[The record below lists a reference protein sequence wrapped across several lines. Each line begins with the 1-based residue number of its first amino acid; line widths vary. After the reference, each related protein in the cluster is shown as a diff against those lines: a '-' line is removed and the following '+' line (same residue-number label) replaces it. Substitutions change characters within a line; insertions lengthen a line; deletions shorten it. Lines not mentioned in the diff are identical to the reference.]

1 MSWQPAPTV
10 AELSWRRL
18 SPRMLLIHPVREVG
32 RALPAL
38 AGLLIAGSGS
48 GHEWWSLLALVL
60 VMTLSLLRW
69 FTTRYQ
75 ITDQQVQLRTGLLR
89 RRTITT
95 PIDRV
100 RTVDVTAHALHRLL
114 GLARVAIGTG
124 ISDRKREGLVLDGLT
139 ARAAGALRA
148 ELLHRAAQPTDPT
161 VPLGNPLAGRTQ
173 PAGPAANHL
182 TQPAH
187 PGDWHAQPAYPGD
200 WQTGPAQPAG
210 WEGQPTQP
218 AGWQAQPTY
227 AWQAQPA
234 EQLLARL
241 DLRWVRYAPFTLSGV
256 VTALAIVGLAWRVI
270 NQANIQ
276 ADRLSVVR
284 SVTRHFQSTTPWL
297 DAVQAAVAAL
307 VFVTL
312 LSVVGYLLA
321 FWNYRLTR
329 HPGGS
334 LHVSR
339 GLITARATSIAE
351 RRLRGVELSQLL
363 PLRAVGGARLLAVAT
378 GLRVGRGAER
388 GGTLL
393 MPACPVEQARRVA
406 AAVLNDATLPIRP
419 VLRRHAPAARR
430 RRYLRTLAPATAL
443 WLVLVGWWLVGGMPG
458 WLPTLG
464 ILLPAL
470 AALLAEDRYAAL
482 GHALTGRYLIT
493 RSGSLNRRQVL
504 LQTDGIIG
512 WNLRQSYFQRRA
524 GLATLTAT
532 TAAGQQEY
540 RVIDLAADDALR
552 LADAALPGLLDEFL
566 ARTKPAQ
573 PTVRSE
579 PAE

>member
-1 MSWQPAPTV
+1 MSWQPVPTV
-10 AELSWRRL
+10 PELSWRRL

-48 GHEWWSLLALVL
+48 GHEWWSLLGLVL
-60 VMTLSLLRW
+60 VMALSLLRW

-75 ITDQQVQLRTGLLR
+75 ITAQQVQLRTGLLR

-114 GLARVAIGTG
+114 GLAKVAIGTG

-148 ELLHRAAQPTDPT
+148 ELLHRAAQPADP
-161 VPLGNPLAGRTQ
+161 VAPLGNPLAGRMQ
-173 PAGPAANHL
+173 PSELAANRL
-182 TQPAH
+182 AQPAH
-187 PGDWHAQPAYPGD
+187 PGD
-200 WQTGPAQPAG
+200 
-210 WEGQPTQP
+210 
-218 AGWQAQPTY
+218 
-227 AWQAQPA
+227 WQAQPA

-256 VTALAIVGLAWRVI
+256 VTALAIVGLAWRII

-276 ADRLSVVR
+276 ADRLSFVR
-284 SVTRHFQSTTPWL
+284 SVSRHFQSTTPWL
-297 DAVQAAVAAL
+297 DAVQAAIAAL

-430 RRYLRTLAPATAL
+430 RRYLRTVAPATAL
-443 WLVLVGWWLVGGMPG
+443 WLVLFGWWLAGGMPG
-458 WLPTLG
+458 WLPALG
-464 ILLPAL
+464 ILLPVL
-470 AALLAEDRYAAL
+470 AALLAEDRYAGL
-482 GHALTGRYLIT
+482 GHALAGRYLIA

-524 GLATLTAT
+524 RLATLTAT

-540 RVIDLAADDALR
+540 RVIDLAAADALR
-552 LADAALPGLLDEFL
+552 LADAALPGLLEEFL
-566 ARTKPAQ
+566 VRTGPA
-573 PTVRSE
+573 E

>member
-1 MSWQPAPTV
+1 MPAD
-10 AELSWRRL
+10 
-18 SPRMLLIHPVREVG
+18 G
-32 RALPAL
+32 RP
-38 AGLLIAGSGS
+38 
-48 GHEWWSLLALVL
+48 
-60 VMTLSLLRW
+60 
-69 FTTRYQ
+69 
-75 ITDQQVQLRTGLLR
+75 
-89 RRTITT
+89 
-95 PIDRV
+95 
-100 RTVDVTAHALHRLL
+100 
-114 GLARVAIGTG
+114 
-124 ISDRKREGLVLDGLT
+124 
-139 ARAAGALRA
+139 
-148 ELLHRAAQPTDPT
+148 
-161 VPLGNPLAGRTQ
+161 
-173 PAGPAANHL
+173 
-182 TQPAH
+182 
-187 PGDWHAQPAYPGD
+187 
-200 WQTGPAQPAG
+200 
-210 WEGQPTQP
+210 
-218 AGWQAQPTY
+218 
-227 AWQAQPA
+227 QPA

-241 DLRWVRYAPFTLSGV
+241 DLSWVRYAPFTLSGV
-256 VTALAIVGLAWRVI
+256 VTALAILGLAWRIV

-284 SVTRHFQSTTPWL
+284 SVSRHFSSTTPWL
-297 DAVQAAVAAL
+297 DAVQATVAAL

-351 RRLRGVELSQLL
+351 HRLRGVELSQLL

-406 AAVLNDATLPIRP
+406 AAVLNDAALPIRP

-430 RRYLRTLAPATAL
+430 RRYLRSVAPAAAL
-443 WLVLVGWWLVGGMPG
+443 WLALFGWWLAGGLPG

-470 AALLAEDRYAAL
+470 AVLLAEDRYAGL
-482 GHALTGRYLIT
+482 GHALAGRYLIT

-512 WNLRQSYFQRRA
+512 WNIRQSYFQRRA

-540 RVIDLAADDALR
+540 RVIDVAAEDALR
-552 LADAALPGLLDEFL
+552 LADAALPGLLTDFL
-566 ARTKPAQ
+566 NGVPVDVDR
-573 PTVRSE
+573 
-579 PAE
+579 